1 MSRIA
6 KYVMDIDILKKVRHE
21 HIVSLHDIFEDT
33 NAVYIISDLCTGG
46 ELFQRIV
53 ERGTYT
59 EAVASDLVR
68 QMLEGLAYL
77 HSQNVCL
84 EPCFSAFDAKKRLPF
99 IDCSPRYQARKRK
112 MAHLECSVL
121 EIHCVVCCIVTVQD
135 AR

>member
-1 MSRIA
+1 MHVILHT
-6 KYVMDIDILKKVRHE
+6 DILKKVRHE

-77 HSQNVCL
+77 HSQNVRL
-84 EPCFSAFDAKKRLPF
+84 KTNASLHSMLKKL
-99 IDCSPRYQARKRK
+99 S
-112 MAHLECSVL
+112 LL
-121 EIHCVVCCIVTVQD
+121 
-135 AR
+135 